1 MARIIS
7 NEFKPFKSLQVNWLD
22 MKALDSIR
30 YNSIKNQNSLCKQR
44 EKKQII

>member
-1 MARIIS
+1 MRWF
-7 NEFKPFKSLQVNWLD
+7 ELFKPFKRMQVNWLD